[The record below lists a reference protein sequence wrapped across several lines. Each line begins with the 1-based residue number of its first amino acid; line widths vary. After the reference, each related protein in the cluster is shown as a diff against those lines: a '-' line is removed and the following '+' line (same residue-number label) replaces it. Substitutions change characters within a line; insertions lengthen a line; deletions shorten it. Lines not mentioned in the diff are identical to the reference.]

1 MADITLDELTA
12 IMPKISVTAEGYLPY
27 MNAAM
32 DEGLINTPLR
42 QAAWL
47 GQIAVESV
55 QLRYMLEVAD
65 GSAYEGRKD
74 LGNIYPGDGVKY
86 KGRGPIQITGRK
98 NYTACGIALG
108 LDLVNHP
115 EILEQVDQGF
125 RGSVWYWVVHGLNQ
139 LADIPDYHQITYR
152 INGGYTDWL
161 QRLSFYT
168 DACNVLGA
176 NIDWSDVTSGSS
188 SQDL

>member
-1 MADITLDELTA
+1 MADDITLDELTA
-12 IMPKISVTAEGYLPY
+12 IMPKISVTAQGYLPY

-55 QLRYMLEVAD
+55 SLRYMLELTD
-65 GSAYEGRKD
+65 GSQYEGNKR
-74 LGNIYPGDGVKY
+74 LGNIYPGDGMKY
-86 KGRGPIQITGRK
+86 KGRGPIQITGRN
-98 NYTACGIALG
+98 NYTACGTALG
-108 LDLVNHP
+108 IDLVNHP
-115 EILEQVDQGF
+115 ELLERVDYGF
-125 RGSVWYWVVHGLNQ
+125 RGSVWYWVSHGLNQ
-139 LADIPDYHQITYR
+139 LADIPDYHQITYL

-161 QRLSFYT
+161 VRLAFYN
-168 DACNVLGA
+168 DACDVLGV

-188 SQDL
+188 SI